1 MCKKKL
7 HLITAVCALS
17 APLPTAAQD
26 QLRPGL
32 SEPTVLGGPAVAA
45 VEAPRVTLS
54 APPGDAPTAG
64 KPRFVPEQTTT
75 EPSPPAPAGTTA
87 PTTIT
92 AGERLTDPITR
103 AVTFEGHEDEV
114 TYMSENGRYVIRGT
128 LFDTWTGKI
137 VQSLADVQQTMQGLD
152 LARYGMTEA
161 DVAPFTWGK
170 GRAVVSLFVDPHC
183 PYCAQLF
190 DQMRAD
196 PALADQYTFKIYTVA
211 YLGDQ
216 SVKSVNALSC
226 TPDKAQALDRLMAHD
241 TRWMQTAQVPP
252 CPTDPA
258 VKRMMLAQALGIT
271 GVPFL
276 IGPAGGMSK
285 GNPPDLRGFLES
297 N

>member
-7 HLITAVCALS
+7 HLITAVCALAAS
-17 APLPTAAQD
+17 FPAVAQD
-26 QLRPGL
+26 QLRPSLG
-32 SEPTVLGGPAVAA
+32 SEGVPPA
-45 VEAPRVTLS
+45 EAPRVTLS
-54 APPGDAPTAG
+54 ATPGKAASDGQPLFVPAPT
-64 KPRFVPEQTTT
+64 ESQT
-75 EPSPPAPAGTTA
+75 PAPDAAATTA

-196 PALADQYTFKIYTVA
+196 PALADQYTFKIYTIA

>member
-7 HLITAVCALS
+7 QLITALCALA
-17 APLPTAAQD
+17 APFPSVALD
-26 QLRPGL
+26 QLRPSLGDAAVDAPRASL
-32 SEPTVLGGPAVAA
+32 TAPPADAPASGKPLFVATQPDGEPSGPA
-45 VEAPRVTLS
+45 
-54 APPGDAPTAG
+54 
-64 KPRFVPEQTTT
+64 
-75 EPSPPAPAGTTA
+75 APATTA

-152 LARYGMTEA
+152 LSRYGMTEA
-161 DVAPFTWGK
+161 DLAPFTWGK

-196 PALADQYTFKIYTVA
+196 PTLADQYTFKIYTVA

-216 SVKSVNALSC
+216 SVQSVGALSC
-226 TPDKAQALDRLMAHD
+226 EPDKAKALERLMAHD
-241 TRWMQTAQVPP
+241 TRWMRTAQVPS

-258 VKRMMLAQALGIT
+258 VKRMMLAQALGVS